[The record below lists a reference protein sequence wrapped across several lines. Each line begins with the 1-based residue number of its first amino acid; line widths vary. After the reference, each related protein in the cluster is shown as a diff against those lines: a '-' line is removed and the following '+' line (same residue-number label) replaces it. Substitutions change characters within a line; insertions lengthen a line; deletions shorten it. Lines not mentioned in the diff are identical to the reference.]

1 MKKNY
6 TKPNMLCEKIDS
18 YKIITQTSP
27 FMGNENE
34 DGTASGNTKLYPV
47 LAPKRRSIWDDE
59 D

>member
-27 FMGNENE
+27 FMGE
-34 DGTASGNTKLYPV
+34 DGTASGKYPV

>member
-34 DGTASGNTKLYPV
+34 DGTARGNTPV